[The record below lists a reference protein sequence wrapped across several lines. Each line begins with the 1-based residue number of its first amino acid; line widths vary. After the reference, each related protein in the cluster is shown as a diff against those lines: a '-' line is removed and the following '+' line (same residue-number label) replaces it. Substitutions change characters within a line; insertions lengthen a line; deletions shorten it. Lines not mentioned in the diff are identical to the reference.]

1 MPRRGTKSARRN
13 NAPWDNANAPW
24 NEANAWNGSQR
35 PDYPVANN
43 AAFAPGAAFAP
54 APAAPAPGAALAPA
68 LAPALVPAP
77 ARTIPSIEE
86 LLSQLKAIQ
95 GIVANP
101 AHMIER
107 LKERRALYARI
118 SDLAKSEE
126 ELIRL
131 DIRRSTGRNNNNNN
145 SNASLGGT
153 RRRKS
158 KS

>member
-1 MPRRGTKSARRN
+1 MSRRGTKSARRN

-54 APAAPAPGAALAPA
+54 APAPAPA
-68 LAPALVPAP
+68 LAPAP
-77 ARTIPSIEE
+77 ARTIASIEE

-131 DIRRSTGRNNNNNN
+131 DIRRSTGRNNNNNS

-158 KS
+158 RS